1 MELPQPTNGHERL
14 QKLAGTWAG
23 EEHMEPTKWR
33 PEPYVRMTDDYSRPG
48 QLDSRVDLSED
59 GVEWKLA
66 FRCTYHGQ

>member
-1 MELPQPTNGHERL
+1 
-14 QKLAGTWAG
+14 
-23 EEHMEPTKWR
+23 MEPTKWR